1 MKQPTLPIHYSQQTI
16 LPEDVKAVEKAL
28 TSNWIAGSGPTTQKF
43 EEAIADFTGYRFAV
57 AVSNA
62 SVGLEIAYKWYFS
75 KMKYIYIPTLTFV
88 ATANMAYR
96 QGLELKFADAD
107 DKTLCG
113 YTPDVS
119 ISYAGYPLQGSG
131 LVADDA
137 HYLFDSMAE
146 YGNYK
151 ARVISHHAI
160 KTLGNSGEGGTILTN
175 DADFDAFAREYR
187 NHGRNSDG
195 LTTFAGTNYRMT
207 DIQASLLLS
216 QLERWYQ
223 SNSRRHEIANY
234 YRDSLA
240 GYVELPPYHKRHSLH
255 LFPIKF
261 KSTEDRDRIQQQ
273 LKERGIGTQINYRP
287 VHMQPLYQHIA
298 ADCPVA
304 EDHFARSLSI
314 PIHLNLGE
322 VELNYIVE
330 SIKELL

>member
-1 MKQPTLPIHYSQQTI
+1 
-16 LPEDVKAVEKAL
+16 
-28 TSNWIAGSGPTTQKF
+28 
-43 EEAIADFTGYRFAV
+43 
-57 AVSNA
+57 
-62 SVGLEIAYKWYFS
+62 
-75 KMKYIYIPTLTFV
+75 
-88 ATANMAYR
+88 MAYR

-151 ARVISHHAI
+151 TRVISHHAI

-216 QLERWYQ
+216 QLDRWYQ
-223 SNSRRHEIANY
+223 NNSRRHEIANY

-287 VHMQPLYQHIA
+287 VHMQPLYQYIA